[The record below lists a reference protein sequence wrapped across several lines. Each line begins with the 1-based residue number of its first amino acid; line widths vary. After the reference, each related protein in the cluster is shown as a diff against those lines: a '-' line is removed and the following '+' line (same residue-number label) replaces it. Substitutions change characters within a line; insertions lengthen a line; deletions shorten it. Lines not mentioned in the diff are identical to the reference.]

1 MRIQLKKLTLQNFKG
16 IRSLSISFFD
26 TTNVFGQ
33 NATGKTT
40 IFDAFLWLLFGKDST
55 DRKDFE
61 IKTLDENNEPYHRLD
76 HEVAAVID
84 VDGDEIMIK
93 RTLRE
98 KWVKKRGSS
107 DTEFAGHETA
117 FFWNDVPCKEK
128 EYQDKIAGILNEN
141 VFKLITNTGYFN
153 SLKWQDRRAV
163 LLQLAGNISDQDI
176 ASTNPDL
183 FSPLLKLLGKK
194 SIEEFKRQISA
205 KKRTIKDELDLL
217 PARIDE
223 ANRSLP
229 DVVDYDE
236 VQKLLTATENALSTV
251 DSELMDKTN
260 SQRERQQKVTSAM
273 QQIQHLRQD
282 AMNIEFKAKN
292 EVQDKKQKR
301 EQVIIDKR
309 RELQTR
315 NNEIASLS
323 SDITSAEIKK
333 ERRAKEQQALRDQW
347 SSVDAETLQF
357 DEKEFCCPTCKRA
370 YEASDI
376 DSKKAEMTENFNES
390 KSKRLTEIST
400 NGKLIGS
407 EIALLQT
414 DIDNLVS
421 KREAKQS
428 AVTDLVNA
436 IRILEDEN
444 VRLSENEAG
453 ELQKFLSEHVLYK
466 DTLKKISALEEEINT
481 PSAGDDNSALLL
493 RKKTLTEEIHLYR
506 KQLSTKEQREKTLQ
520 RIKDLEAQEKELATQ
535 LAEEEGTEFAILQFE
550 KAKMDVLESRVNGR
564 FKIVRFKLFEQQI
577 NGGEVACC
585 ETLINGV
592 PYPDANTA
600 AKVQGGIDIINVLSD
615 HYGVVAPIFI
625 DNRESVIKIPDT
637 GAQIVNLVVSSADKK
652 LRIESEFREA
662 VAV

>member
-84 VDGDEIMIK
+84 VDGEETMIK

-98 KWVKKRGSS
+98 KWTKKRGSS
-107 DTEFAGHETA
+107 ETEFTGHETA

-153 SLKWQDRRAV
+153 SLKWQDRRSV
-163 LLQLAGNISDQDI
+163 LLQLAGTISDQDI
-176 ASTNPDL
+176 ASTNPEL
-183 FSPLLKLLGKK
+183 FTPLLALIGKK
-194 SIEEFKRQISA
+194 TLEEYKRQVSA

-229 DVVDYDE
+229 DVVNYDE
-236 VQKLLTATENALSTV
+236 VEGLLSASEKALATV

-260 SQRERQQKVTSAM
+260 SQRERQQQVTSAM

-292 EVQDKKQKR
+292 EVKDKRQKR
-301 EQVIIDKR
+301 DQVILDKR
-309 RELQTR
+309 RELQNL
-315 NNEIASLS
+315 NNEVARFS
-323 SDITSAEIKK
+323 SDITLAENKK
-333 ERRAKEQQALRDQW
+333 ERLAKEQQTLRDQW
-347 SSVDAETLQF
+347 SKVDAETLQF

-370 YEASDI
+370 YEARDI
-376 DSKKAEMTENFNES
+376 DAKKAEMTENFNES
-390 KSKRLTEIST
+390 KSKRLGDISTKGKSIGNEIS
-400 NGKLIGS
+400 
-407 EIALLQT
+407 LLQT
-414 DIDNLVS
+414 EIDNLVS

-428 AVTDLVNA
+428 EVSGLVEA

-453 ELQKFLSEHVLYK
+453 ELQKFLSENVLYK
-466 DTLKKISALEEEINT
+466 DTLKKIGDLDKEINT
-481 PSAGDDNSALLL
+481 HATGDDNSALLL
-493 RKKTLTEEIHLYR
+493 RKKTLTEEIHSYR
-506 KQLSTKEQREKTLQ
+506 KQLSSKDQREKTLQ
-520 RIKDLEAQEKELATQ
+520 RIKDLENQEKELAAQ
-535 LAEEEGTEFAILQFE
+535 LANEEGTEFAILQFE
-550 KAKMDVLESRVNGR
+550 KAKMDVLESRINGR
-564 FKIVRFKLFEQQI
+564 FKIVRFKLFETQI

-592 PYPDANTA
+592 PYQDANTA
-600 AKVQGGIDIINVLSD
+600 SRVQGGIDIINVLSD

-637 GAQIVNLVVSSADKK
+637 EAQIVNLVVSSADKK

>member
-520 RIKDLEAQEKELATQ
+520 RIKDLENARKRTGYA
-535 LAEEEGTEFAILQFE
+535 AGRRRGNRVCYPAI
-550 KAKMDVLESRVNGR
+550 
-564 FKIVRFKLFEQQI
+564 
-577 NGGEVACC
+577 
-585 ETLINGV
+585 
-592 PYPDANTA
+592 
-600 AKVQGGIDIINVLSD
+600 
-615 HYGVVAPIFI
+615 
-625 DNRESVIKIPDT
+625 
-637 GAQIVNLVVSSADKK
+637 
-652 LRIESEFREA
+652 
-662 VAV
+662 